1 MKIMQD
7 EKQFEQLMLQYNQLK
22 NGADDI
28 KRMIENEDY
37 DNAITMLNMREEV
50 FRNCKCMRKYLEL
63 TPVQTKELDTLLE
76 ELRTLEMSNI
86 KLLTKNIE
94 QVRRELRTTQQ
105 NEKFQNAYILNNE
118 SHKGS
123 IINIEE

>member
-1 MKIMQD
+1 MQD

-28 KRMIENEDY
+28 KRMIENEDF

-50 FRNCKCMRKYLEL
+50 FRNCKCMRQYLEL
-63 TPVQTKELDTLLE
+63 TPVQTKELDTILE
-76 ELRTLEMSNI
+76 ELRTLEMNNI

-123 IINIEE
+123 IVNVEE

>member
-1 MKIMQD
+1 MQD

-28 KRMIENEDY
+28 KRMIENEDF

-50 FRNCKCMRKYLEL
+50 FRNCKCMRQYLEL
-63 TPVQTKELDTLLE
+63 TPVQTKELDTILE

-123 IINIEE
+123 IVNVEE

>member
-1 MKIMQD
+1 MQD

-22 NGADDI
+22 NGAGDI

-37 DNAITMLNMREEV
+37 DNAITMLNMREEI
-50 FRNCKCMRKYLEL
+50 FRNCKCMRQYLEL
-63 TPVQTKELDTLLE
+63 TPVQKKELDTILD
-76 ELRTLEMSNI
+76 ELRDLEMSNI
-86 KLLTKNIE
+86 KLLTKNID

-105 NEKFQNAYILNNE
+105 HEKFQNAYILNNQE
-118 SHKGS
+118 QKGS

>member
-1 MKIMQD
+1 MQD